1 MPTKK
6 AVDARARRA
15 ARRAGLIARR
25 SRWRRD
31 SIYNFGEFMLIE
43 PYSNGVVAGQ
53 RFDMSA
59 EDVIA
64 YSKGDQ

>member
-43 PYSNGVVAGQ
+43 RYSNGVVAGQ
-53 RFDMSA
+53 RFDLSA